1 MFTDY
6 QRIRGAIRQALD
18 LGRNNFII
26 YPYGEYGVMTKQILN
41 DSFGIKE
48 AAIIDNQ
55 LAAYNVN
62 IKTLSEC
69 QNLEKSKYTVLF
81 TCANPD
87 VYYEAL
93 NNLMQYFPRHFVIEI
108 FQMEKERGGGYT
120 MRKIQLW
127 TVMQSLADRI
137 GWGFLQFCRGD

>member
-6 QRIRGAIRQALD
+6 QRICSAIRQALD

-48 AAIIDNQ
+48 AAIIDNR

-69 QNLEKSKYTVLF
+69 
-81 TCANPD
+81 
-87 VYYEAL
+87 
-93 NNLMQYFPRHFVIEI
+93 
-108 FQMEKERGGGYT
+108 
-120 MRKIQLW
+120 
-127 TVMQSLADRI
+127 
-137 GWGFLQFCRGD
+137 